1 MGCVSSKNFK
11 KEFKK
16 DLLYNHHT
24 VSLTSTTYGVLKL
37 DQEPPIQIQVQIPIK
52 DKETKISPSRR
63 SLRKSPNKGTDE
75 PEVINAWE
83 LMSDLEEEMGT
94 STPMKKIP
102 KEVVEMGGSGR
113 NRSRFFTQIA
123 SPKKQKKVSGKENK
137 QSPRKGRF
145 DATPSPSA
153 KPILRPFNSTGNLRK
168 KVVPTLR
175 LPLKSTPMDLLNR
188 NGFKVD
194 SGNSTSRR
202 SLSPLFDPELIASME
217 RELQVGEEQIKK
229 MVSITPKP
237 RKSKAKEV
245 EMLLELFEK
254 KCPPGGENAIIIYT
268 TTLRGIRRTFE
279 DCNNVR
285 SVMES
290 HLIQMFE
297 RDISMDSG
305 YREELRVLMGKKV
318 VNVPLVFVKG
328 RLIGG
333 VNEVLKLEEEGK
345 LEILFDGVPKAKAPC
360 DGCGGMRFVMC
371 MDCSGSCKVLD
382 EVEKKMVKCE
392 ECNENGLIHCPICC

>member
-24 VSLTSTTYGVLKL
+24 VSLTSTTYGALKL
-37 DQEPPIQIQVQIPIK
+37 DQELPIQVQIPIK
-52 DKETKISPSRR
+52 DKERKISTPPRR
-63 SLRKSPNKGTDE
+63 SLRKSPNKGTEE

-83 LMSDLEEEMGT
+83 LMSDLEEDMGT
-94 STPMKKIP
+94 NSTTPLKKIS
-102 KEVVEMGGSGR
+102 KEFVEIGSGR

-145 DATPSPSA
+145 DATPSPSP
-153 KPILRPFNSTGNLRK
+153 KQILRPFNSTGNLRK
-168 KVVPTLR
+168 KVLPTLR

-188 NGFKVD
+188 NNFKVD

-202 SLSPLFDPELIASME
+202 SLSPLFNPELIASME
-217 RELQVGEEQIKK
+217 RELQVGEEEIKK

-237 RKSKAKEV
+237 RKSKAKES
-245 EMLLELFEK
+245 EMMLESFEK
-254 KCPPGGENAIIIYT
+254 KCPPGGENAVIIYT

-290 HLIQMFE
+290 HQIQMFE

-305 YREELRVLMGKKV
+305 YREELRMIMGKKV

-345 LEILFDGVPKAKAPC
+345 LEILFDGVPKATAPC
-360 DGCGGMRFVMC
+360 EGCGGMRFVMC